1 MISCIDETVSI
12 GSDPS
17 LPARKGPRKEPDK
30 QAAYLHAAVR
40 CAEEA
45 LLRRVAEGEA
55 RAEGAQAA
63 EAVYERTVD
72 RLAPTNAP
80 AAKVDCPPLSGAVE
94 RSSAPTF
101 SHLKEKETSNMNCR
115 AYIFSAAV
123 EMNMGDSCMC

>member
-45 LLRRVAEGEA
+45 LLRRVARGL
-55 RAEGAQAA
+55 RR
-63 EAVYERTVD
+63 RTEP
-72 RLAPTNAP
+72 PT
-80 AAKVDCPPLSGAVE
+80 GAVE